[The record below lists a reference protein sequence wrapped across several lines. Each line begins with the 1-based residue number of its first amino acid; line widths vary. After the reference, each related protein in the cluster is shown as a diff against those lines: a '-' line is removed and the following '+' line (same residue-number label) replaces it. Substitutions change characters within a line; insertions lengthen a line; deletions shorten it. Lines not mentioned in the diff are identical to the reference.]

1 MTYRNFGSL
10 FLLSLALALPA
21 SAQRATTSGSLPVRD
36 STWSFDLARWN
47 AIIGSAYT
55 EARGYDVLGRICD
68 EAGGRLAGTPAN
80 DRALAILEEE
90 LRAAGITT
98 RRERHGVP
106 GFRRGDDVV
115 EVRAPFT
122 RRLRAVALGY
132 TDAVPAFEA
141 SLLYAQQG
149 YEDQYTGRDARGRI
163 VLVTQESAKGR
174 EELLRYEAIEI
185 AARQGARAILF
196 IDTRGGGRTLVGM
209 TNFEGRPSAIP
220 AYSITLEEG
229 YWLRRLTERGTPVAM
244 RIDTRSRV
252 EPIEIDNIIVTLPG
266 RSPEKI
272 VIGAHS
278 DAWDVGQGGSDN
290 GLGTAVLV
298 DVARLLARFAP
309 GNERTIELVWFNAE
323 EIGLWGAR
331 RYWEAHKAEPI
342 VAMLNM
348 DMPGSV
354 RGINAM
360 GYEDILPFLRA
371 VVAKMPG
378 FDLKWGATNHAW
390 TNSDHMPF
398 MLGGVPTFNLMTEI
412 EGDGAKYYH
421 DFGDTFEKVNRK
433 HLSEAAALMTV
444 LAVEMAARP
453 DLPLRRRSE
462 AETVEMLRAAKL
474 DVRLKK
480 QGEWPFGAQ

>member
-1 MTYRNFGSL
+1 MIHRNIGSL

-21 SAQRATTSGSLPVRD
+21 SAQRGTSGGSLPAGD
-36 STWSFDLARWN
+36 STWTFDLARWN
-47 AIIGSAYT
+47 TIIGSAFT
-55 EARGYDVLGRICD
+55 EARGYDVLGRMCD

-80 DRALAILEEE
+80 EQALRILEEE
-90 LRAAGITT
+90 LRALGLTP
-98 RRERHGVP
+98 RRERHAIP

-132 TDAVPAFEA
+132 TDATPSFDA
-141 SLLYAQQG
+141 SLLYVRQG
-149 YEDQYTGRDARGRI
+149 YEDQYNGVNAAGRV
-163 VLVTQESAKGR
+163 VLVTQEAAKGR

-229 YWLRRLTERGTPVAM
+229 SWLRRLTERGTPVAM

-266 RSPEKI
+266 RTTEKI

-298 DVARLLARFAP
+298 DVARMLARHAP
-309 GNERTIELVWFNAE
+309 ANERTIECVWFNAE

-331 RYWEAHKAEPI
+331 RYWEAHKGEPI

-360 GYEDILPFLRA
+360 GYDDVLPFLRA
-371 VVAKMPG
+371 VAAELPG
-378 FDLKWGATNHAW
+378 FDLKWGVSNHAW

-433 HLSEAAALMTV
+433 HLSEAAALMSILTI
-444 LAVEMAARP
+444 EMAARP
-453 DLPLRRRSE
+453 TLPLRRRSE
-462 AETVEMLRAAKL
+462 AQTIDMLRAAKL

-480 QGEWPFGAQ
+480 QGEWPFDAE